1 MPLKRWPLNSIAPA
15 AVETVTLCG
24 MASSRLV
31 NAIRSG
37 VPAGADNEAGEN
49 RKSRASMASVTG
61 VGVGGTVGLAVG
73 FRVGFGVGLLVGLAV
88 RVGAGVGGR
97 VGAGVGVRR
106 AVAVG
111 VAVAVGAG
119 VGTDVGDADGLGERD
134 GGSLVGASDGSA
146 LTTANDA
153 DGTAPTVGAADRG
166 TDGLVTDVP
175 QAATGRH
182 RAASSRPAAG
192 DRVVRETGTAAL

>member
-15 AVETVTLCG
+15 ALETVTLCG
-24 MASSRLV
+24 MASSWLV

-73 FRVGFGVGLLVGLAV
+73 FRVGFGVGLMVGLAV

-182 RAASSRPAAG
+182 RAASRRPAAD
-192 DRVVRETGTAAL
+192 DRLVRETGTAAL